1 MLSNLIYI
9 YNSYQAAL
17 AGQGDANPEYW
28 ENKWE
33 EVCKKYN
40 DSMNL
45 KDKCTMST
53 SAFTFNPSS
62 NFLLVLNLLG

>member
-1 MLSNLIYI
+1 MLSNIIYI

-33 EVCKKYN
+33 EVCKRYN
-40 DSMNL
+40 CCPEDTAVDIAEELHNRS
-45 KDKCTMST
+45 
-53 SAFTFNPSS
+53 
-62 NFLLVLNLLG
+62 GGH